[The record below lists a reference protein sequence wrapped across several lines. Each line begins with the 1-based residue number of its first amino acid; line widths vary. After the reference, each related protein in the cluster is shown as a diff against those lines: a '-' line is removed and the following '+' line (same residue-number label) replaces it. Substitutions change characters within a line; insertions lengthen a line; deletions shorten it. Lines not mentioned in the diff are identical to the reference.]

1 MNAES
6 VPHTSHKAPGDPIL
20 LIISCYGIFFHQ
32 FHSLYFVALI
42 LFPFDLQQHAS
53 RETIRGPCL
62 PVTGNTHRKEKTSM
76 NWAHVH
82 LIINHFPVVGSLFGV
97 LLLLYALLR
106 KNEEVKKLGLGFLV
120 LIALVTIPV
129 YYTGHAGEEIVV
141 DLPGVT
147 KSFINDHADMALVSY
162 SAVLL
167 LGIVSFGGLIFFRHA
182 ANLPQ
187 WFMVLSLGLTII
199 VAGLI
204 GLTANIGGQI
214 RHTEARKDFQVPAP
228 TGKNVSGHTHAH

>member
-1 MNAES
+1 
-6 VPHTSHKAPGDPIL
+6 
-20 LIISCYGIFFHQ
+20 
-32 FHSLYFVALI
+32 
-42 LFPFDLQQHAS
+42 
-53 RETIRGPCL
+53 
-62 PVTGNTHRKEKTSM
+62 M

-82 LIINHFPVVGSLFGV
+82 LIINHFPVVGSIFGI
-97 LLLLYALLR
+97 LLLLYALIR

-129 YYTGHAGEEIVV
+129 YYTGHASADIVV
-141 DLPGVT
+141 DLPDVT
-147 KSFINDHADMALVSY
+147 KSFINDHADLALISY

-167 LGIVSFGGLIFFRHA
+167 LGIVSFGGLFFFRRA

-187 WFMVLSLGLTII
+187 WLMVLSLGLAIV

-214 RHTEARKDFQVPAP
+214 RHTEARKDFQVPASSEE
-228 TGKNVSGHTHAH
+228 NVSGHTHVQ